1 VTSDLWESEADDDYL
16 GTTFHYV
23 DAEWLLVSRTLCLKH
38 VQVNKTAENLKELL
52 DSSLA
57 DWKANNKVFIF
68 IFFEKIFFCFSR
80 IVFILDM

>member
-38 VQVNKTAENLKELL
+38 VQVKKTAENLKELL

-57 DWKANNKVFIF
+57 DWKVTNKVFIF
-68 IFFEKIFFCFSR
+68 IFPKKIISFHVF
-80 IVFILDM
+80 IVFLLDM